1 MLAITFSPLHGKDS
15 EMIHLSKKKIETY
28 RTNVLPLRLLG
39 ETNLESADIKWSVL
53 GDSVSLRTFENEE
66 SHPFNNGVLLRC
78 ERVGDSTVTATLD
91 GNEYT
96 CTISVREM
104 CHAEKDGKLNFYRG
118 DLHTHTTRIHVREDF
133 LNRTEG
139 FQSDMV
145 AFIKNEALL
154 DFGVLSDHAVLLN
167 GYEFFRAFTAV
178 EDAEPMH
185 TVLFPGNEGENMY
198 SLPDSVGRDIRR
210 AGEMVVINTD
220 NYKCTDNWEEFLDA
234 FKNAPMPIGIF
245 AHPALDKWDFD
256 FENNVKRDVLVK
268 MMRYVEMGNGND
280 VKNNLLHEYAYSRAL
295 DAGFRV
301 STSCGSDGH
310 GIWGYK
316 ICPGKTILM
325 APEKSR
331 EAFTDALLNLRAYA
345 CESGNVKLTYSVNGK
360 IAPCDLDATNTYKF
374 HIGISYFEDDESS
387 KIVKC
392 EVISNGGL
400 SVYETEL
407 TGGIIDFEIKS
418 TDASYFYLRLTD
430 SLSRRT
436 ISYPT
441 FTANRTEKKSY
452 PESER
457 ICAENFTAHDEIS
470 GTDASALLTFD
481 SESAWTNEFPTASIV
496 IDTKEMREI
505 SGIGIYYPTLPR
517 RDKLDPS
524 SNCRAHAGYPR
535 KFRLWSSADGKNF
548 EPFYDGMLRH
558 SCSLEKADIPKTR
571 LRYLKFEVL
580 TTVATHYGREKYKD
594 SHIRIGGISLYKPK

>member
-1 MLAITFSPLHGKDS
+1 
-15 EMIHLSKKKIETY
+15 MIRLSKEKIETY
-28 RTNVLPLRLLG
+28 RTNVLPLRLFG
-39 ETNLESADIKWSVL
+39 DTNLENADIKWSVS
-53 GDSVSLRTFENEE
+53 GESVSLRTFENEE
-66 SHPFNNGVLLRC
+66 SHPFKNGVLLRC
-78 ERVGDSTVTATLD
+78 ERVGDATVTAMLD
-91 GNEYT
+91 GKSYT
-96 CTISVREM
+96 CFVSVKEIR
-104 CHAEKDGKLNFYRG
+104 HAENDGKFNFYRG
-118 DLHTHTTRIHVREDF
+118 DLHTHTTKFHVREDF

-167 GYEFFRAFTAV
+167 GYEFFRAFTAAY
-178 EDAEPMH
+178 DAEPMH
-185 TVLFPGNEGENMY
+185 TVLFPGNEGENLY

-220 NYKCTDNWEEFLDA
+220 NFKCTDSWEEFLDA

-256 FENNVKRDVLVK
+256 FENNVKRDALVK

-310 GIWGYK
+310 SIWGYK
-316 ICPGKTILM
+316 ICPGKTVLI

-345 CESGNVKLTYSVNGK
+345 CESANVKLTYSVNGK
-360 IAPCDLDATNTYKF
+360 FAPCDLDTADTYKF
-374 HIGISYFEDDESS
+374 HIDISYFEDDESTE
-387 KIVKC
+387 IVKC
-392 EVISNGGL
+392 EVISNGGIA
-400 SVYETEL
+400 VYETEFS
-407 TGGIIDFEIKS
+407 GGSIDFEIKS
-418 TDASYFYLRLTD
+418 AEAEYFYLRLTD
-430 SLSRRT
+430 ALSRRT

-441 FTANRTEKKSY
+441 FTANKAEKKSY
-452 PESER
+452 PKSELM
-457 ICAENFTAHDEIS
+457 CAEEFTAYDEIS
-470 GTDASALLTFD
+470 GMDASSLLSFD
-481 SESAWTNEFPTASIV
+481 GETAWTNEHSSASII
-496 IDTKEMREI
+496 IDTKEQCEI
-505 SGIGIYYPTLPR
+505 SAIGIYYSALPR

-535 KFRLWSSADGKNF
+535 KFRLWSSADGKSF
-548 EPFYDGMLRH
+548 EPFYEGLLRH
-558 SCSLEKADIPKTR
+558 SCSLEKVELPKTY